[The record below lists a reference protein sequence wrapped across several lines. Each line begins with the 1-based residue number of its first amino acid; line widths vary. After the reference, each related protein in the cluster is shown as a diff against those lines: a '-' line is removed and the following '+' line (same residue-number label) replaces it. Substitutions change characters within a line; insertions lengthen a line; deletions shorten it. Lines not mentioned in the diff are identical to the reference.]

1 MADSKKDI
9 FFLNLSDEKGMR
21 GLLFEVSDLIIS
33 SRLKNHSNIISH
45 YKVSKVESNSFSIRL
60 YINALMNKE
69 EFENFV
75 LKNFSFLCYN
85 HEVQKYLKLNVN
97 YFE

>member
-45 YKVSKVESNSFSIRL
+45 YRVSKVESNSFSIRL

-69 EFENFV
+69 EFEKNYIHSAV
-75 LKNFSFLCYN
+75 SMVHLKT
-85 HEVQKYLKLNVN
+85 KLI
-97 YFE
+97 ER